1 MMVAEDLVMVMTMV
15 AMIIEVL
22 VMVIFMEEVI
32 LNWLWQV
39 RLQWLVVN
47 GNSGWSM

>member
-1 MMVAEDLVMVMTMV
+1 MSMGVEDLVMVMTMV

-22 VMVIFMEEVI
+22 VMVIFKEEVI

-39 RLQWLVVN
+39 RL
-47 GNSGWSM
+47 